1 MQFQPGLPG
10 HQHKALTV
18 GIVHAGKVQQRAEQV
33 EHTSRQRH
41 ARQSGKHGRPCFGA
55 GRVEQQQA
63 DQGAHSQ
70 RRHRKRQ
77 GRQPVVDA
85 RQNQPGNHCPGKAQ
99 AQQGAHAFPAADG
112 HHRGGK
118 HRQDQHQYRGAVV
131 IVYGIVSIRAV
142 GQVLTDN
149 GGFPLAQPYV
159 LGAGQVVGNGHFG
172 TLVSTF
178 QQQDAQFL
186 GAHATG
192 RVQLVGLGIIPQH
205 FHNAAAHIMQ
215 TGDVIPFVAA

>member
-1 MQFQPGLPG
+1 MFWGP
-10 HQHKALTV
+10 
-18 GIVHAGKVQQRAEQV
+18 
-33 EHTSRQRH
+33 HT
-41 ARQSGKHGRPCFGA
+41 
-55 GRVEQQQA
+55 
-63 DQGAHSQ
+63 Q

-149 GGFPLAQPYV
+149 GGGGGGKMA
-159 LGAGQVVGNGHFG
+159 
-172 TLVSTF
+172 VSPGRSRTF
-178 QQQDAQFL
+178 WV
-186 GAHATG
+186 
-192 RVQLVGLGIIPQH
+192 RVR
-205 FHNAAAHIMQ
+205 
-215 TGDVIPFVAA
+215 